1 MPSIMLPQE
10 EMLNPVKP
18 LNILQ
23 ATSEGARTSWM
34 LLHALLFAAFT
45 D

>member
-1 MPSIMLPQE
+1 MPSIMLPQDE
-10 EMLNPVKP
+10 ILNPVKP

-23 ATSEGARTSWM
+23 ATSDGARTSRM
-34 LLHALLFAAFT
+34 LLHALLFAVFI